1 MAAPTAE
8 LSRRIF
14 EDVWNRKNFNA
25 IDDLMSAGYVH
36 HDAGAIAA
44 NGPEGYKQFVKSYMN
59 AFPDAHFTINDEF
72 TIGQNN
78 DGQNADVQTEVTR
91 WTISGTHEGELA
103 GTPPTGRSISITG
116 ISIARI
122 VDGKI
127 TESWNN
133 WDALGLMQ
141 QLGVV
146 STETNEP
153 KVRVA

>member
-1 MAAPTAE
+1 MAAQTAE

-14 EDVWNRKNFNA
+14 EDVWNRKNLKA
-25 IDDLMSAGYVH
+25 IDDLMSTDYVH

-44 NGPEGYKQFVKSYMN
+44 NGPDGYKQFVKSYMN
-59 AFPDAHFTINDEF
+59 AFPDAHFIIDDAF
-72 TIGQNN
+72 TLGHNT
-78 DGQNADVQTEVTR
+78 DVHDEVTR
-91 WTISGTHEGELA
+91 WTVAGTHEGELA
-103 GTPPTGRSISITG
+103 GIPPTGRRFSVTG

-122 VDGKI
+122 ANGKI

-146 STETNEP
+146 STEN
-153 KVRVA
+153 KGRAA